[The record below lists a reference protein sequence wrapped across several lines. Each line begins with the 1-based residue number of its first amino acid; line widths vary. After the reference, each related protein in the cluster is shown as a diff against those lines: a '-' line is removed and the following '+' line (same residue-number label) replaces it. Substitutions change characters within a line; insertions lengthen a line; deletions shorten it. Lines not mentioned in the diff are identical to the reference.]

1 MALHIITEANRCLL
15 CKKPLCQEG
24 CPIHTPIPEVIRLFR
39 ENRLMEAGEMLF
51 RNNPMSVVC
60 SIVCDHGSQCAGNCI
75 QNRKESPVL
84 FYEIE
89 KFISDA
95 YLDRM
100 PTSAPAEKKE
110 AVAVI
115 GSGPAGMTVAI
126 ILSKAGYQVTIFE
139 ERNMIGGMF
148 RYGIPD
154 YRLPSGILQHEIENI
169 KRTGVKIHCNQKIGT
184 QQYAKLKEEYDAIMI
199 SIGAQKVATLKIR
212 GEDLHGVYHGL
223 DFLKR
228 VALKDDLDFTGKR
241 VAVIGGGNT
250 AIDSARTAIRL
261 NAAQVHVIY
270 RRTADDMPADKLELK
285 DAIEEGVLIRPLLTP
300 TRFIGGKGRVKQIEL
315 AILTPGEFDETGRKF
330 PVDTGKR
337 DIEDFDI
344 VIPAISQAPD
354 IEFLENS
361 LTSNANRINVNRHTQ
376 GTSEPGVFA
385 GGDASRGPKDIVNA
399 VADGKLAASNIDIYL
414 GGDGVLIKGFE
425 QEISDNHIEGDID
438 PHGRFLPRQLSSRD
452 AITGFMER
460 NLGMHELDARAEASR
475 CLRCDR
481 R

>member
-139 ERNMIGGMF
+139 ERNMIGGML
-148 RYGIPD
+148 RYGSPD
-154 YRLPSGILQHEIENI
+154 YRLPNSLIDRYRERLLSMGIQIRTHVVLGGDLLIEDLFRDGYASVFI
-169 KRTGVKIHCNQKIGT
+169 GTGVWRPARLNIQGETLANVHFGISYLANPSAHELGQTVAIIGT
-184 QQYAKLKEEYDAIMI
+184 
-199 SIGAQKVATLKIR
+199 GNVAM
-212 GEDLHGVYHGL
+212 DV
-223 DFLKR
+223 
-228 VALKDDLDFTGKR
+228 
-241 VAVIGGGNT
+241 
-250 AIDSARTAIRL
+250 ARTAFRHG
-261 NAAQVHVIY
+261 AQRVMLFE
-270 RRTADDMPADKLELK
+270 RRKTCRASDHEREYAELDGAEFFYERGIQRITPEGPVFKHTLLDEKNSIIGYEDREELVKADSTIIAVSQGPKDKLVKTTTGLRAN
-285 DAIEEGVLIRPLLTP
+285 DRGLLLVDGKQMT
-300 TRFIGGKGRVKQIEL
+300 TR
-315 AILTPGEFDETGRKF
+315 
-330 PVDTGKR
+330 
-337 DIEDFDI
+337 
-344 VIPAISQAPD
+344 
-354 IEFLENS
+354 
-361 LTSNANRINVNRHTQ
+361 
-376 GTSEPGVFA
+376 PGVFA
-385 GGDASRGPKDIVNA
+385 AGDVVHGSRSVVLAVQAAKDA
-399 VADGKLAASNIDIYL
+399 ADAM
-414 GGDGVLIKGFE
+414 IKY
-425 QEISDNHIEGDID
+425 
-438 PHGRFLPRQLSSRD
+438 
-452 AITGFMER
+452 MEA
-460 NLGMHELDARAEASR
+460 LE
-475 CLRCDR
+475 
-481 R
+481 

>member
-139 ERNMIGGMF
+139 ERNMIGGML

-154 YRLPSGILQHEIENI
+154 YRLPNSLIDRYRERLLSMGIQIRTHVVLGGDLLIEDLFRDGYASVFI
-169 KRTGVKIHCNQKIGT
+169 GTGVWRPARLNIQGETLANVHFGISYLANPSAHELGQTVAIIGT
-184 QQYAKLKEEYDAIMI
+184 
-199 SIGAQKVATLKIR
+199 GNVAM
-212 GEDLHGVYHGL
+212 DV
-223 DFLKR
+223 
-228 VALKDDLDFTGKR
+228 
-241 VAVIGGGNT
+241 
-250 AIDSARTAIRL
+250 ARTAFRHG
-261 NAAQVHVIY
+261 AQRVMLFE
-270 RRTADDMPADKLELK
+270 RRKTCRASDHEREYAELDGAEIFYERGIQRITPEGPVFKHTLLDEKNSIIGYEDREELVKADSTIIAVSQGPKDKLVKTTTGLRAN
-285 DAIEEGVLIRPLLTP
+285 DRGLLLIDGKQMT
-300 TRFIGGKGRVKQIEL
+300 TR
-315 AILTPGEFDETGRKF
+315 
-330 PVDTGKR
+330 
-337 DIEDFDI
+337 
-344 VIPAISQAPD
+344 
-354 IEFLENS
+354 
-361 LTSNANRINVNRHTQ
+361 
-376 GTSEPGVFA
+376 PGVFA
-385 GGDASRGPKDIVNA
+385 AGDVVHGSRSVVLAVQAAKDA
-399 VADGKLAASNIDIYL
+399 ADAM
-414 GGDGVLIKGFE
+414 IKY
-425 QEISDNHIEGDID
+425 
-438 PHGRFLPRQLSSRD
+438 
-452 AITGFMER
+452 MEA
-460 NLGMHELDARAEASR
+460 LE
-475 CLRCDR
+475 
-481 R
+481 

>member
-60 SIVCDHGSQCAGNCI
+60 SIVCDDGSQCAGNCI

-139 ERNMIGGMF
+139 ERNMIGGML

-154 YRLPSGILQHEIENI
+154 YRLPNSLIDRYRERLLSMGIQIRTHVVLGGDLLIEDLFRDGYASVFI
-169 KRTGVKIHCNQKIGT
+169 GTGVWRPARLNIQGETLANVHFGISYLANPSAHELGQTVAIIGT
-184 QQYAKLKEEYDAIMI
+184 
-199 SIGAQKVATLKIR
+199 GNVAM
-212 GEDLHGVYHGL
+212 DV
-223 DFLKR
+223 
-228 VALKDDLDFTGKR
+228 
-241 VAVIGGGNT
+241 
-250 AIDSARTAIRL
+250 ARTAFRHG
-261 NAAQVHVIY
+261 AQRVMLFE
-270 RRTADDMPADKLELK
+270 RRKTCRASDHEREYAELDGAEIFYERGIQRITPEGPVFKHTLLDEKNSIIGYEDREELVKADSTIIAVSQGPKDKLVKTTTGLRAN
-285 DAIEEGVLIRPLLTP
+285 DRGLLLVDGKQMT
-300 TRFIGGKGRVKQIEL
+300 TR
-315 AILTPGEFDETGRKF
+315 
-330 PVDTGKR
+330 
-337 DIEDFDI
+337 
-344 VIPAISQAPD
+344 
-354 IEFLENS
+354 
-361 LTSNANRINVNRHTQ
+361 
-376 GTSEPGVFA
+376 PGVFA
-385 GGDASRGPKDIVNA
+385 AGDVVHGSRSVVLAVQAAKDA
-399 VADGKLAASNIDIYL
+399 ADAM
-414 GGDGVLIKGFE
+414 IKY
-425 QEISDNHIEGDID
+425 
-438 PHGRFLPRQLSSRD
+438 
-452 AITGFMER
+452 MEA
-460 NLGMHELDARAEASR
+460 LE
-475 CLRCDR
+475 
-481 R
+481 